1 MKAEINADIP
11 FQLDSASEL
20 LADLVEFEDKMTQ
33 AVAEMEQLEQAH
45 GVSIEFETTTRA
57 GEDGD
62 DVDILEIRLV
72 EADVNTTTDPDT
84 DDESGS

>member
-45 GVSIEFETTTRA
+45 GVSIEFATTTRDGA
-57 GEDGD
+57 DGD

-84 DDESGS
+84 DDESDS

>member
-45 GVSIEFETTTRA
+45 GVSIEFETTTQA
-57 GEDGD
+57 GE
-62 DVDILEIRLV
+62 DILEIRLV
-72 EADVNTTTDPDT
+72 QADVNTTDPDT

>member
-20 LADLVEFEDKMTQ
+20 LADLIEFEDKMTQ

-45 GVSIEFETTTRA
+45 GVSIEFATATRER
-57 GEDGD
+57 EDGD
-62 DVDILEIRLV
+62 DIDILEIRLV
-72 EADVNTTTDPDT
+72 DADVDTTTDLT
-84 DDESGS
+84 TSDETGS

>member
-45 GVSIEFETTTRA
+45 GVSVEFKTTTRD
-57 GEDGD
+57 GE
-62 DVDILEIRLV
+62 DILEIRLT
-72 EADVNTTTDPDT
+72 ESKADDGTK
-84 DDESGS
+84 S

>member
-45 GVSIEFETTTRA
+45 GVSIEFATTTRQR
-57 GEDGD
+57 ENGD

-72 EADVNTTTDPDT
+72 DADGNARTDLTTS
-84 DDESGS
+84 DETGS